1 MANYDVTRGDEM
13 RNEEPQTR
21 ASLRAARQQEAQTQQ
36 RQTREAEFE
45 QAPFD
50 DPTNESRRGHRQ
62 QTAETGTDAK
72 ISRLKH
78 RLNWAIIVVGV
89 LIVLVYLVLFFV

>member
-1 MANYDVTRGDEM
+1 MKNQ
-13 RNEEPQTR
+13 EPQTR
-21 ASLRAARQQEAQTQQ
+21 ASLRAARQQQTQTEQ
-36 RQTREAEFE
+36 RRTRESEFE

-50 DPTNESRRGHRQ
+50 EPTGTSRRGQRQ
-62 QTAETGTDAK
+62 QVTETGTEAK
-72 ISRLKH
+72 VSRLKH

>member
-1 MANYDVTRGDEM
+1 M

-21 ASLRAARQQEAQTQQ
+21 ASLRAARQQHA
-36 RQTREAEFE
+36 EAEPQHTRTSEFDNP
-45 QAPFD
+45 PFD
-50 DPTNESRRGHRQ
+50 EPTGESRRGQRH

-72 ISRLKH
+72 IKRLKH